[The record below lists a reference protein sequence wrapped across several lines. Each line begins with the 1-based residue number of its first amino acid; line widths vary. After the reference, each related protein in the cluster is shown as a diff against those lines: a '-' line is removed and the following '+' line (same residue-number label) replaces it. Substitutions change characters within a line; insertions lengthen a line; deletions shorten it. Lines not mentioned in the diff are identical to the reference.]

1 MSTTQES
8 KVPTKNVDQ
17 CAIEGDSGKCAYAI
31 GYGRPPLHSRF
42 KKGQSGNP
50 NGRRAGRPN
59 LKTLLERAMHRKVP
73 VRQGK
78 KVCKKPMFEAILNT
92 HGRKGANGD
101 VRSAAL
107 IINMAKAGLSHERN
121 VEIER
126 SNGRGQPHSSRLWPS
141 NPLFENVDR
150 SLLSDDEKIELSRL
164 AEIVDL
170 GGDVTALSVNEFARA
185 RDIVNKGRGKDITP
199 KV

>member
-1 MSTTQES
+1 
-8 KVPTKNVDQ
+8 
-17 CAIEGDSGKCAYAI
+17 
-31 GYGRPPLHSRF
+31 
-42 KKGQSGNP
+42 
-50 NGRRAGRPN
+50 
-59 LKTLLERAMHRKVP
+59 MHQKVP

-92 HGRKGANGD
+92 HGVKGANGD

-107 IINMAKAGLSHERN
+107 IVNMAKAGLSRQRDA
-121 VEIER
+121 EIDPF
-126 SNGRGQPHSSRLWPS
+126 SGKGQPHWGSQRPSSA
-141 NPLFENVDR
+141 LFENVDR

-170 GGDVTALSVNEFARA
+170 GGDVTALSVTEFARA

-199 KV
+199 KA

>member
-1 MSTTQES
+1 MSNAL
-8 KVPTKNVDQ
+8 PTKDVSE
-17 CAIEGDSGKCAYAI
+17 CEIEGDALKAEYEV
-31 GYGRPPLHSRF
+31 GYRRPPLHSRF

-50 NGRRAGRPN
+50 NGRPAGRPN
-59 LKTLLERAMHRKVP
+59 LNTVLERAMHQKVP
-73 VRQGK
+73 VHQGK

-92 HGRKGANGD
+92 HGVKGANGD

-107 IINMAKAGLSHERN
+107 IVNMAKAGLCRERHA
-121 VEIER
+121 EIDPF
-126 SNGRGQPHSSRLWPS
+126 NGKGQPHWGSQRPSSS
-141 NPLFENVDR
+141 LFENVDR
-150 SLLSDDEKIELSRL
+150 TLLSNDEKIALSRL

-199 KV
+199 KA